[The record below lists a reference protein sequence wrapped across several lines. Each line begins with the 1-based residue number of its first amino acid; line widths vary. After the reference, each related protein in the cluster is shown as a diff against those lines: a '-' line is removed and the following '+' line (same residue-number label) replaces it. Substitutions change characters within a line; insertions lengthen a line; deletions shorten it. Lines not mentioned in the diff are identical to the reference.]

1 VIPKLPSLQV
11 PRALQSPPPYW
22 PPHTPS
28 TQPCQPA
35 SHGIL
40 MATAQL
46 DTLLEGVEAL
56 RILPNPEPQPKPA
69 PRAEPPYLLF
79 SPPTIISWLRD
90 TFDDVPR
97 YLFRVFTPMS
107 RGTTDRTWTRSM
119 DATDGRP
126 NSTQDIFSRNDQQ
139 VAAMINRHLR
149 WMHGPED
156 NLVSWT
162 SSLLFALV
170 YIFHLHASTK
180 DGSVM
185 DDISL
190 CVIDTTK
197 FPRGVFLRDMDLI
210 FAYRSFDKGLSSFE
224 ELRQKK
230 HKVHAGSYYFGEYLS
245 QGALKIEGRCQ
256 IVSAQRIID
265 EGLYDLQ
272 PGFEGFLEWGDQ
284 EKALWAEPVVAHRER
299 FGRANGELQGASMEE
314 LEAAVNIGQLF
325 GPGWRLP
332 VAANLLALSP
342 RPSRDS
348 GVMLSF
354 RAAPFTG
361 LALDTGSWRWWL
373 T

>member
-1 VIPKLPSLQV
+1 M
-11 PRALQSPPPYW
+11 
-22 PPHTPS
+22 
-28 TQPCQPA
+28 A
-35 SHGIL
+35 SAHL
-40 MATAQL
+40 E
-46 DTLLEGVEAL
+46 TLLEGVEAL
-56 RILPNPEPQPKPA
+56 RIIPETKPQPEPKPD
-69 PRAEPPYLLF
+69 AEPPYLLF
-79 SPPTIISWLRD
+79 SPPPIVSWLRD
-90 TFDDVPR
+90 TFDDVPC

-107 RGTTDRTWTRSM
+107 RGTTDRVWTRSM

-126 NSTQDIFSRNDQQ
+126 NCSQDIFSRNDQQ

-210 FAYRSFDKGLSSFE
+210 FAYRSFDTGLKSFE

-230 HKVHAGSYYFGEYLS
+230 HKVFSGSYYFGEYLS
-245 QGALKIEGRCQ
+245 QGALNIDGRCR
-256 IVSAQRIID
+256 IVSAQRIVD
-265 EGLYDLQ
+265 EGLYDLE
-272 PGFEGFLEWGDQ
+272 PEFEEFLEWGSQ
-284 EKALWAEPVVAHRER
+284 EKALWAEPVVAHRELFNR
-299 FGRANGELQGASMEE
+299 SRAEPQGASMEE

-325 GPGWRLP
+325 GPEWRLP
-332 VAANLLALSP
+332 VAANLLALRS

-348 GVMLSF
+348 GIVLSL
-354 RAAPFTG
+354 RGAPFTG
-361 LALDTGSWRWWL
+361 KLPSSRHSSQVKPD
-373 T
+373 